1 MWVVLL
7 KVTFSKRDT
16 DCATRS
22 DRSPAFLH
30 ASQSPELLEFL
41 KGLLKYVVWALSD
54 VSGASAVSFFLSLS
68 YFLQQSEKNRGR
80 QRKVGFRLLGMITKD
95 SAGFDSLHFY

>member
-1 MWVVLL
+1 MQVVCL
-7 KVTFSKRDT
+7 KVTFSKRDA
-16 DCATRS
+16 DCAMRS

-41 KGLLKYVVWALSD
+41 KGLLKYVVWVLSD

-68 YFLQQSEKNRGR
+68 YFLQPSEKTEVDRE
-80 QRKVGFRLLGMITKD
+80 RL
-95 SAGFDSLHFY
+95 AFAF